1 MNDLQIFNNAE
12 FGSVRIVMIDGEP
25 WFMGKD
31 ICQMF
36 GDTNSNRSIGRI
48 DDVDK
53 KTIEIT
59 DSMGRP
65 QIAYFVNESGLYSLL
80 FAMQPQKAN
89 NNGVSDAYPIEVQE
103 RIEKLRRI
111 KHWVTSEVLPTIR
124 KTGSYSLQT
133 PKTYA
138 EALRALADEAEKAEA
153 LQKQNLLMQPKA
165 EFFDAVAGSKTAI
178 SLGEV
183 AKVLDMGIGRN
194 KLFEILRQ
202 KHILMHNNQPYQQY
216 VDMGYF
222 RVIEQKYE
230 VHGEVRISIKTLV
243 YQKGIDWIRKQ
254 LSKGA

>member
-1 MNDLQIFNNAE
+1 MNDLQIFNNEE
-12 FGSVRIVMIDGEP
+12 FGTIRSTMINGEP
-25 WFMGKD
+25 WFVGKD
-31 ICQMF
+31 VAEALGYKNTRVALQDNVSPKHKGVTKVTTF
-36 GDTNSNRSIGRI
+36 GGEQDMVII
-48 DDVDK
+48 D
-53 KTIEIT
+53 E
-59 DSMGRP
+59 P
-65 QIAYFVNESGLYSLL
+65 GLYSLVFGSNL
-80 FAMQPQKAN
+80 PSATKFQ
-89 NNGVSDAYPIEVQE
+89 D
-103 RIEKLRRI
+103 
-111 KHWVTSEVLPTIR
+111 WVYEEVLPTLR
-124 KTGSYSLQT
+124 KTGSYSLQA

-202 KHILMHNNQPYQQY
+202 KHILMRNNQPYQQY

-254 LSKGA
+254 LMKG

>member
-1 MNDLQIFNNAE
+1 MGCDGMNDLQIFNNAE
-12 FGSVRIVMIDGEP
+12 FGSVRTVMIDGEP
-25 WFMGKD
+25 WFVGKD
-31 ICQMF
+31 VAAALGYADPTRAISTHVPDKNKLNYMGGQN
-36 GDTNSNRSIGRI
+36 TYPSI
-48 DDVDK
+48 K
-53 KTIEIT
+53 
-59 DSMGRP
+59 DSMGRD
-65 QIAYFVNESGLYSLL
+65 Q
-80 FAMQPQKAN
+80 
-89 NNGVSDAYPIEVQE
+89 YPIWINQSGMFRLVTHSNLPGAE
-103 RIEKLRRI
+103 RFNDWMYE
-111 KHWVTSEVLPTIR
+111 EVLPSIF
-124 KTGSYSLQT
+124 KTGSYSLQA

-202 KHILMHNNQPYQQY
+202 KHILMRNNQPYQQY

>member
-1 MNDLQIFNNAE
+1 MNDLQIFNNEE
-12 FGSVRIVMIDGEP
+12 FGTIRSVMINGEP
-25 WFMGKD
+25 WFVGKD
-31 ICQMF
+31 VAEALGYKNTRVALQDNVSPKHKGVTKVTTF
-36 GDTNSNRSIGRI
+36 GGEQ
-48 DDVDK
+48 DVV
-53 KTIEIT
+53 II
-59 DSMGRP
+59 
-65 QIAYFVNESGLYSLL
+65 NEPGLYSLVFGSNL
-80 FAMQPQKAN
+80 PSATKFQ
-89 NNGVSDAYPIEVQE
+89 D
-103 RIEKLRRI
+103 
-111 KHWVTSEVLPTIR
+111 WVYEEVLPTLR
-124 KTGSYSLQT
+124 KTGSYSLQA

-138 EALRALADEAEKAEA
+138 EALRALADETEKTEA

-202 KHILMHNNQPYQQY
+202 KHILMCNNQPYQQY

-254 LSKGA
+254 LLKG